1 MMRLDP
7 LVMFVIETVKG
18 FDCDAGVS
26 YPTNM
31 DGSHKWKCTRYPCGS
46 ADIVACSGHYGH
58 QYPFDNFEDGTVAT
72 RILWGFMKNYNASM
86 ANLQRKFSIMKC
98 YLT

>member
-1 MMRLDP
+1 
-7 LVMFVIETVKG
+7 VKG

-31 DGSHKWKCTRYPCGS
+31 DGSHKWQCTRYPCGS

-86 ANLQRKFSIMKC
+86 V
-98 YLT
+98 